1 MCIAILKPKGEKIEK
16 SRLDTCFFNNDD
28 GAGYMF
34 AKNGVLHFFKGFFN
48 FGDFWKSYSKNV
60 VRNGNPMSA
69 IHFRITTHGKTNV
82 NNCHP
87 FKINENLGFI
97 HNGIIDM
104 VKSDAKHSDTS
115 MFNELVLK
123 NLPKGFIKNP
133 AISSLIEESIGA
145 SKLVFLNNHGE
156 YLISNESAGKWDGNI
171 WYSNN
176 TYCYKYQYSVNNYV
190 YGSYNA
196 NSYYLDSPKKKDK
209 KKDKKKSSELYTS
222 CSSCSEPLSTRY
234 EQNSGVCES
243 CKDYPAY
250 KR

>member
-1 MCIAILKPKGEKIEK
+1 MCIAILKPEGEKIVK
-16 SRLDTCFFNNDD
+16 NRLDTCFFNNDD
-28 GAGYMF
+28 GAGYMY
-34 AKNGVLHFFKGFFN
+34 AKNGILHFFKGFFN

-60 VRNGNPMSA
+60 VRNGNPMAA

-104 VKSDAKHSDTS
+104 VKPDVKRSDTS

-145 SKLVFLNNHGE
+145 SKLVFLDNHGN
-156 YLISNESAGKWDGNI
+156 YLISNESLGKWDGNV
-171 WYSNN
+171 WFSNT
-176 TYCYKYQYSVNNYV
+176 TYCYKYKYHGNNYV
-190 YGSYNA
+190 YGNYN
-196 NSYYLDSPKKKDK
+196 NTYYLKKDEKKDK
-209 KKDKKKSSELYTS
+209 KPKKNTELYVS
-222 CSSCSEPLSTRY
+222 CSSCGESLSTRF
-234 EQNSGVCES
+234 EQNLGICES
-243 CKDYPAY
+243 CKDYPVY
-250 KR
+250 NR